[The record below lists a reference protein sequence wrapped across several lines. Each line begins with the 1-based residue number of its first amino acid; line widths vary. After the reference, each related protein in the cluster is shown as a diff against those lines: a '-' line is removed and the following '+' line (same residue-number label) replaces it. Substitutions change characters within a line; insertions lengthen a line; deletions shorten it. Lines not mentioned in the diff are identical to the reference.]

1 MTKSFDP
8 ENCKNCPCKLTLFDG
23 AVFAIFWVK
32 WFCQVR
38 SYKKR
43 TLSFEKSMSE
53 TNLYS
58 RALLYFKGH
67 CCISYEVC
75 PDEDN
80 AFSLSSKANSL
91 VDNFCNE
98 DYIIIESSMNSCKG
112 NIITHR
118 YCGRVLNSVGG
129 QTINHNICGNSLHT
143 YSHTYNN
150 NCNTK

>member
-1 MTKSFDP
+1 
-8 ENCKNCPCKLTLFDG
+8 
-23 AVFAIFWVK
+23 
-32 WFCQVR
+32 
-38 SYKKR
+38 
-43 TLSFEKSMSE
+43 MSE

-129 QTINHNICGNSLHT
+129 QTINHNICGNSLHIIIIVIPNRHRSQIDISSSKIGPLFLDCT
-143 YSHTYNN
+143 VPFTVSIVTNAGQSPPASVQDRG
-150 NCNTK
+150 K